1 MAPTLTIHGMSQ
13 PPSLATF
20 NYSVLAGRNE
30 AFGAWLRD
38 LLMLAVAAPGFIGL
52 SRSEQGSPSGATSWN
67 ITYRFESGADRE
79 NWMQSASLAKAH
91 AEAGALLASPPQ
103 AASDTDDGTARM
115 MVVTSH
121 VAPGREADW
130 RTAQARLNAAV
141 VGFPGFDGLD
151 IFRPSDDSHDW
162 TTVLTFRSERDLEN
176 WKCSS
181 ERRHLLSEF
190 EDSKHDSVDVG
201 PASFGTWFAARA
213 TASRPV
219 PEWKQAM
226 VVLAVLYPLVSV
238 YDITLGNAA
247 GHGLAI
253 AGHPIIR
260 GLGLPFPAVVFLG
273 NAVGTVLLSWMLMPA
288 AIRLFDWW
296 LDPAASHAQTV
307 RGALMLIALY
317 ILEVA
322 AFSYVFETWGF

>member
-1 MAPTLTIHGMSQ
+1 MLTINGMPQ

-20 NYSVLAGRNE
+20 SYSVLAGRSE
-30 AFGAWLRD
+30 AFGTWLRD
-38 LLMLAVAAPGFIGL
+38 LLMLAVAAPGFIGV
-52 SRSEQGSPSGATSWN
+52 SRSEQESASGASSWK
-67 ITYRFESGADRE
+67 ITYRFESGSDRD
-79 NWMQSASLAKAH
+79 NWMQSPSLAKAH
-91 AEAGALLASPPQ
+91 AEAGTLFASPPQ
-103 AASDTDDGTARM
+103 AASDADGGASRM

-121 VAPGREADW
+121 VAPEREKDW
-130 RTAQARLNAAV
+130 RAAQARLNAAV
-141 VGFPGFDGLD
+141 VGFPGFDALD
-151 IFRPSDDSHDW
+151 IFEPSDGSHNW

-176 WKCSS
+176 WKSS
-181 ERRHLLSEF
+181 AERGRLLSQF
-190 EDSKHDSVDVG
+190 EESKHDSVDVG
-201 PASFGTWFAARA
+201 PASFGTWFATHA

-226 VVLAVLYPLVSV
+226 VVLAVLYPLVSF

-247 GHGLAI
+247 GQGLAI

-260 GLGLPFPAVVFLG
+260 GLGLPFPVVVFLG

-296 LDPAASHAQTV
+296 LDPAASHAQTI
-307 RGALMLIALY
+307 RGALLLIALY
-317 ILEVA
+317 VLEVA

>member
-1 MAPTLTIHGMSQ
+1 MPQ
-13 PPSLATF
+13 PPSLSTF
-20 NYSVLAGRNE
+20 SYSVHAGQDE
-30 AFGAWLRD
+30 AFEAWLRD
-38 LLMLAVAAPGFIGL
+38 LLMLAVAAPGFAGV
-52 SRSEQGSPSGATSWN
+52 SKAGQESSAGATRWK
-67 ITYRFESGADRE
+67 ITCRFESGSDRD
-79 NWMQSASLAKAH
+79 NWMHSAALATAH
-91 AEAGALLASPPQ
+91 AEAAALFASPPQ
-103 AASDTDDGTARM
+103 AASDADSGASRM

-130 RTAQARLNAAV
+130 RAAQARLNAAV
-141 VGFPGFDGLD
+141 VGLPGFDGLD
-151 IFRPSDDSHDW
+151 ILKPSDDSHNW
-162 TTVLTFRSERDLEN
+162 TTVLTFRSERDLET
-176 WKCSS
+176 WKSS
-181 ERRHLLSEF
+181 AERRRLLSQF
-190 EDSKHDSVDVG
+190 EESKHDGVDVG

-226 VVLAVLYPLVSV
+226 VVLAVLYPLVSF

-247 GHGLAI
+247 GQGLAI

-260 GLGLPFPAVVFLG
+260 GLGLPFPVVVFLG

-296 LDPAASHAQTV
+296 LDPAASRKQTI
-307 RGALMLIALY
+307 RGALILVALY
-317 ILEVA
+317 VLEVA

>member
-1 MAPTLTIHGMSQ
+1 MATTLTIDGMPQ

-20 NYSVLAGRNE
+20 NYSVLAGRHE
-30 AFGAWLRD
+30 AFEAWLRN
-38 LLMLAVAAPGFIGL
+38 LLMLAVAAPGFIGV
-52 SRSEQGSPSGATSWN
+52 SRSEQGTPSGSTSWR
-67 ITYRFESGADRE
+67 ITYRFESGSDRE
-79 NWMQSASLAKAH
+79 SWMQSTALAKAH
-91 AEAGALLASPPQ
+91 AEAGTLFASPPQ
-103 AASDTDDGTARM
+103 AASDADAGTARM

-121 VAPGREADW
+121 VAPGREQDW
-130 RTAQARLNAAV
+130 RVAQARLNAAV
-141 VGFPGFDGLD
+141 VGFPGFDALD
-151 IFRPSDDSHDW
+151 IFKPSDDGHNW

-176 WKCSS
+176 WKGSA
-181 ERRHLLSEF
+181 ERRRFLSQF
-190 EDSKHDSVDVG
+190 EESKHDGVDVG
-201 PASFGTWFAARA
+201 PASFGTWFAART

-247 GHGLAI
+247 GQGLAI

-260 GLGLPFPAVVFLG
+260 GLGLPFPVVVFLG

-296 LDPAASHAQTV
+296 LDPAASGAQTI
-307 RGALMLIALY
+307 RGALILIALY
-317 ILEVA
+317 VLEVA

>member
-1 MAPTLTIHGMSQ
+1 MAPTLTIDGMPQ

-20 NYSVLAGRNE
+20 SYSVLAGRSE
-30 AFGAWLRD
+30 AFEAWLRD
-38 LLMLAVAAPGFIGL
+38 LLMLAVAAPGFIGV
-52 SRSEQGSPSGATSWN
+52 SRSERESPSGASSWK
-67 ITYRFESGADRE
+67 ITYRFDSGSDRD
-79 NWMQSASLAKAH
+79 NWMQSPSLTKAH
-91 AEAGALLASPPQ
+91 AEAGALFASPPQ
-103 AASDTDDGTARM
+103 AASGADGGASRM

-121 VAPGREADW
+121 VAPGREEDW
-130 RTAQARLNAAV
+130 RAAQARLNATV
-141 VGFPGFDGLD
+141 VGFPGFDALE
-151 IFRPSDDSHDW
+151 IFKPSDGGHDW

-176 WKCSS
+176 WKGSA
-181 ERRHLLSEF
+181 ERERLLSQFGEA
-190 EDSKHDSVDVG
+190 KHDDVDVG

-213 TASRPV
+213 TASHPV

-226 VVLAVLYPLVSV
+226 VVLAVLYPLVSF

-247 GHGLAI
+247 GQGLAI

-260 GLGLPFPAVVFLG
+260 GLGLPFPVVVFLG

-296 LDPAASHAQTV
+296 LDPAASGAQTI
-307 RGALMLIALY
+307 RGALLLIALY
-317 ILEVA
+317 VLEVA

>member
-1 MAPTLTIHGMSQ
+1 MARTLTIDGMPQ

-20 NYSVLAGRNE
+20 SYSVLAGRNE

-38 LLMLAVAAPGFIGL
+38 LLMLAVASRGFIGV
-52 SRSEQGSPSGATSWN
+52 SRSEQGSPSGATRWK
-67 ITYRFESGADRE
+67 IIYRFENASERE
-79 NWMQSASLAKAH
+79 NWMQSAALAKAH
-91 AEAGALLASPPQ
+91 AEAGALFASPPQ
-103 AASDTDDGTARM
+103 AVSDTDDGAARM

-121 VAPGREADW
+121 VAPGREEDW
-130 RTAQARLNAAV
+130 RTVQARLNAAV
-141 VGFPGFDGLD
+141 VGVPGFDGLD
-151 IFRPSDDSHDW
+151 IFKPSDGSHNW
-162 TTVLTFRSERDLEN
+162 TTVLTFRSEQDLEN
-176 WKCSS
+176 WKSS
-181 ERRHLLSEF
+181 AERGRLLSQF
-190 EDSKHDSVDVG
+190 EESKHDGVDVG

-226 VVLAVLYPLVSV
+226 VVLAVLYPLVSF

-247 GHGLAI
+247 GQGLAI
-253 AGHPIIR
+253 AGHPIVR

-296 LDPAASHAQTV
+296 LDPAASRTQTI

-317 ILEVA
+317 VLEVA